1 MPFLLPCFQDLQE
14 SSKDTQCTAPASEQP
29 DHNVGDLGA
38 LLAQILNIDP
48 LELERSQEEEAM
60 KKYFEEKKK
69 LVGTILYV
77 IDSDGDF
84 TMIFNC
90 ASEPEMQ
97 LVLSVKIADKNNLSW
112 PEVRAIVQCFTL
124 GDRGSAMSVA
134 TFKSLEKK
142 LKEKVGKVWLQQ
154 NESQS
159 NHIILMIRPSKSE
172 NAFSAGK
179 ITKSYFEKDADGDYA
194 VHFESEVDQFLI
206 VVKNIGK
213 YKPYGKLEA
222 NALKDAISLS

>member
-1 MPFLLPCFQDLQE
+1 
-14 SSKDTQCTAPASEQP
+14 
-29 DHNVGDLGA
+29 
-38 LLAQILNIDP
+38 
-48 LELERSQEEEAM
+48 M
-60 KKYFEEKKK
+60 KKHFEEKKE

-84 TMIFNC
+84 TMILNC

-97 LVLSVKIADKNNLSW
+97 LVLCVKIADKNNLSW

-159 NHIILMIRPSKSE
+159 DHIILMMRPSKSE

-206 VVKNIGK
+206 VVKNIGNK
-213 YKPYGKLEA
+213 SCGKLEA
-222 NALKDAISLS
+222 NALRMPYLYLSQVIRWISPCS

>member
-1 MPFLLPCFQDLQE
+1 VPFLLPCFQDLQE

-142 LKEKVGKVWLQQ
+142 LKEKVGKV
-154 NESQS
+154 
-159 NHIILMIRPSKSE
+159 
-172 NAFSAGK
+172 
-179 ITKSYFEKDADGDYA
+179 
-194 VHFESEVDQFLI
+194 
-206 VVKNIGK
+206 
-213 YKPYGKLEA
+213 
-222 NALKDAISLS
+222 